1 MRKVSRRG
9 KKSIAAGRA
18 RRGAKTKRCDATLGD
33 SRGRSVRACC
43 SRHGLVEFMMILLK
57 FKTQDSFPDSSAVTK
72 RQSGEFAHRSEEPGL
87 DTRGTRADKNSGGPK
102 SVGHTKHGSVR
113 AASDCLMPDYSRCS
127 ARLALAS

>member
-1 MRKVSRRG
+1 MIAERVSRRG

-18 RRGAKTKRCDATLGD
+18 QKQNDATLRD
-33 SRGRSVRACC
+33 SRPYRACC
-43 SRHGLVEFMMILLK
+43 IRHGLDEFMMILLK
-57 FKTQDSFPDSSAVTK
+57 FKTQDSFSDSSAVTK

-87 DTRGTRADKNSGGPK
+87 DTRGTRADKNAAVPK